1 MKNINKSAELFSRKL
16 VWFNL
21 FIFVTLFSLSS
32 CNELTELQPSSSFS
46 ETTAF
51 TSAARC
57 ELSMAGVY
65 DAAQSGFYA
74 GGAVRGYP
82 FGAASTEQGDMRGE
96 DMLNVATFYA
106 ITYEATYNSTTPN
119 NQFQWETLYAL
130 INRANVVIDGV
141 NGASKSGVLTADKS
155 KEYEAEARFL
165 RALAHHELLVHFA
178 RPYSHTPDA
187 SHLGVPYRTSAV
199 NSPAT
204 VDQAKSQGR
213 NTVKVCYEKM
223 LEDLNF
229 AEVNLPATR
238 TGGLKISRATKGA
251 AIALKSRLYLH
262 MGNWSKVV
270 EETTKIVNGST
281 SFTSPVG
288 SYALTASPDG
298 PFASPSANLANTESV
313 FAIENASI
321 DNPGVNGALGAMYAN
336 SPGRALIA
344 ISPIIW
350 NAPFWKPNDL
360 RRSLLTVSSGRAYF
374 SSKYKDVSTYAD
386 ANPLIRYSEVLLNR
400 AEALA
405 RISSDVD
412 LNALALLNAVRNRA
426 VKTEADQFTST
437 SFTCKKELIQAILNE
452 RRIEF
457 LAEGKR
463 WSDIHRLAND
473 ADFTTGGI
481 PAKVAYTSTN
491 FASWNANV
499 PYAGSRSITAI
510 PYSDFRFIWP
520 IPISEINANPVL
532 AKEQNPGY

>member
-1 MKNINKSAELFSRKL
+1 MKNFNKYTQVISRNFTWVNATVFLALF
-16 VWFNL
+16 
-21 FIFVTLFSLSS
+21 TLSS
-32 CNELTELQPSSSFS
+32 CEELTDLQPSSSFS

-57 ELSMAGVY
+57 ELSMVGVY

-82 FGAASTEQGDMRGE
+82 FGAASAQQGDMRGE

-106 ITYEATYNSTTPN
+106 ITYEGTYNSSTAN
-119 NQFQWETLYAL
+119 NQFHWETLYAL
-130 INRANVVIDGV
+130 INRANVVIAGV
-141 NGASKSGVLTADKS
+141 NEAATKGVISAEKA
-155 KEYEAEARFL
+155 KEYEGEARYL

-178 RPYSHTPDA
+178 RPYSHTADA
-187 SHLGVPYRTSAV
+187 SHLGVPYRTIAV
-199 NSPAT
+199 NSPET

-213 NTVKVCYEKM
+213 NTVKFCYDKII
-223 LEDLNF
+223 EDLNF
-229 AEVNLPATR
+229 AEANLPATR
-238 TGGLKISRATKGA
+238 AGGLKASRATKGA
-251 AIALKSRLYLH
+251 AIALKSRIYQH
-262 MGNWSKVV
+262 ANNWSKVV
-270 EETTKIVNGST
+270 EETTKLVSGTST
-281 SFTSPVG
+281 FTSPIG
-288 SYALTASPDG
+288 SYSLTASPDG
-298 PFASPSANLANTESV
+298 PFASPAANLTNSEAV

-350 NAPFWKPNDL
+350 NASFWRPTDL

-374 SSKYKDVSTYAD
+374 TTKYKDVATYVD
-386 ANPLIRYSEVLLNR
+386 ANPIIRYAEVLLNR

-405 RISSDVD
+405 RLSSGVD
-412 LNALALLNAVRNRA
+412 ASALALLNAVRNRSVRTA
-426 VKTEADQFTST
+426 EDQFTAS
-437 SFTCKKELIQAILNE
+437 SFATKNELIQAILNE

-463 WSDIHRLAND
+463 WADIHRLAND
-473 ADFTTGGI
+473 PDFGTGGV
-481 PAKVAYTSTN
+481 PAKVAFTSTN

-499 PYAGSRSITAI
+499 PYTGSRAITAI
-510 PYSDFRFIWP
+510 PYSDFRFVWP
-520 IPISEINANPVL
+520 IPVTEINANPVL

>member
-1 MKNINKSAELFSRKL
+1 MKNLHKSTNLISRNL
-16 VWFNL
+16 SWFNAILL
-21 FIFVTLFSLSS
+21 FVVMGVSS
-32 CNELTELQPSSSFS
+32 CQEITDLQPSSSFS

-106 ITYEATYNSTTPN
+106 ITYEGTYNSTTAN
-119 NQFQWETLYAL
+119 NQFHWETLYAL

-141 NGASKSGVLTADKS
+141 NGAAAKGVISAEKA
-155 KEYEAEARFL
+155 KEYEAEARYL
-165 RALAHHELLVHFA
+165 RALAHHELLIHFA
-178 RPYSHTPDA
+178 RPYAETADA
-187 SHLGVPYRTSAV
+187 SHPGVPYRTTAV

-204 VDQAKSQGR
+204 VDNAKSQGR
-213 NTVKVCYEKM
+213 NTVKFCYDKII
-223 LEDLNF
+223 EDLNF
-229 AEVNLPATR
+229 AEVNLPSTR

-251 AIALKSRLYLH
+251 AIALKSRVYLH
-262 MGNWSKVV
+262 ANNWAKVA
-270 EETTKIVNGST
+270 EETAKLVNGST
-281 SFTSPVG
+281 TFNSPVG
-288 SYALTASPDG
+288 SYSLTASPDG
-298 PFASPSANLANTESV
+298 PFASPGANLSNTESI
-313 FAIENASI
+313 FSIENASI
-321 DNPGVNGALGAMYAN
+321 DNPGVNGALAAMYAN

-350 NAPFWKPNDL
+350 NASFWKATDL

-374 SSKYKDVSTYAD
+374 STKYKDASTYVD
-386 ANPLIRYSEVLLNR
+386 ANPIIRYAEVLLNR

-405 RISSDVD
+405 RQASGVD
-412 LNALALLNAVRNRA
+412 ATALALLNAVRNRA
-426 VKTEADQFTST
+426 VKTVDDQYTAS
-437 SFTCKKELIQAILNE
+437 SFATKNDLITAILNE

-457 LAEGKR
+457 LAEGRR
-463 WSDIHRLAND
+463 WADLHRLAKD
-473 ADFTTGGI
+473 ATFGSNGV
-481 PAKVAYTSTN
+481 PSKVAYTSTS

-499 PYAGSRSITAI
+499 PYAGSRSIASI
-510 PYSDFRFIWP
+510 PYADYRFIWP
-520 IPISEINANPVL
+520 IPISEVNANPVL

>member
-1 MKNINKSAELFSRKL
+1 MKNLHKSTNLFSRNL
-16 VWFNL
+16 TWFNAFL
-21 FIFVTLFSLSS
+21 LITIISLSS
-32 CNELTELQPSSSFS
+32 CEEITDLQPSNSFS

-106 ITYEATYNSTTPN
+106 ITYEGTYNSTTAN
-119 NQFQWETLYAL
+119 NQFHWETLYAL

-141 NGASKSGVLTADKS
+141 NGAAAKGVISAEKA
-155 KEYEAEARFL
+155 KEYEAEARYL
-165 RALAHHELLVHFA
+165 RALAHHELLIHFA
-178 RPYSHTPDA
+178 RPFAETADA
-187 SHLGVPYRTSAV
+187 SHPGVPYRTIAV

-204 VDQAKSQGR
+204 VDEAKSQGR
-213 NTVKVCYEKM
+213 NTVKVCYDKII
-223 LEDLNF
+223 EDLNF
-229 AEVNLPATR
+229 AEVNLPSTR
-238 TGGLKISRATKGA
+238 PGSLRISRATKGA
-251 AIALKSRLYLH
+251 AIALKSRVYLH
-262 MGNWSKVV
+262 ANNWAKVV
-270 EETTKIVNGST
+270 EESAKLVNGST

-298 PFASPSANLANTESV
+298 PFASPGANLSNTESI
-313 FAIENASI
+313 FSIENASI

-350 NAPFWKPNDL
+350 NASFWRPTDL

-374 SSKYKDVSTYAD
+374 STKYKDAATYVD
-386 ANPLIRYSEVLLNR
+386 ANPIIRYAEVLLNR

-405 RISSDVD
+405 RQATGVD
-412 LNALALLNAVRNRA
+412 ATALALLNAIRNRA
-426 VKTEADQFTST
+426 VRTADDQYTAST
-437 SFTCKKELIQAILNE
+437 FATKNELITAILNE

-457 LAEGKR
+457 LAEGRR
-463 WSDIHRLAND
+463 WADIHRLAKD
-473 ADFTTGGI
+473 ATFSTNGV
-481 PAKVAYTSTN
+481 PSKVAYTSTS

-499 PYAGSRSITAI
+499 PYAGSRAIAAI
-510 PYSDFRFIWP
+510 PYADYRFIWP